1 MNEKKRLQQPKN
13 PNMNVFKI
21 PQIDNKMHYDFCF
34 IEIFRHINL
43 DKESHD
49 VENIEIW
56 EKKK

>member
-1 MNEKKRLQQPKN
+1 
-13 PNMNVFKI
+13 
-21 PQIDNKMHYDFCF
+21 MHYDFCF

-56 EKKK
+56 EKKEIKPQTSYNYSNENPNGLSVQAKFIK

>member
-1 MNEKKRLQQPKN
+1 MQQPKK

-34 IEIFRHINL
+34 IGHFRYINL

-56 EKKK
+56 KNEIKP